1 MNDGFFQTWSS
12 FVASKDSL
20 QNWKSHKHLLQFS
33 PI

>member
-20 QNWKSHKHLLQFS
+20 QNW
-33 PI
+33 